1 MVAWMGRKFICTTR
15 QRLLTNLQT
24 DLGPL
29 PHADSMNYKLL
40 KLHLQHIYIFIFN
53 VRKNS
58 TDLLSHANLHFMSK
72 IRYIN

>member
-40 KLHLQHIYIFIFN
+40 KLHLQHIYI
-53 VRKNS
+53 
-58 TDLLSHANLHFMSK
+58 
-72 IRYIN
+72 YIYI